1 MCRAAGLCLLSE
13 MNYNSVDLVQQQPGA
28 DFLQPARRR
37 KHRSSNCHFSTAEC

>member
-1 MCRAAGLCLLSE
+1 MRQPAGLCLFGE

-37 KHRSSNCHFSTAEC
+37 KHHSASCHFTTTEC